1 MSDDELK
8 AALRAAFKEAIEKIG
23 IDAFRSTSWFLAG
36 RRNLATQVA
45 EAA

>member
-8 AALRAAFKEAIEKIG
+8 AALRAAFSKAIDEIG
-23 IDAFRSTSWFLAG
+23 MDAFRRTSFFLAG
-36 RRNLATQVA
+36 RLSATQVA